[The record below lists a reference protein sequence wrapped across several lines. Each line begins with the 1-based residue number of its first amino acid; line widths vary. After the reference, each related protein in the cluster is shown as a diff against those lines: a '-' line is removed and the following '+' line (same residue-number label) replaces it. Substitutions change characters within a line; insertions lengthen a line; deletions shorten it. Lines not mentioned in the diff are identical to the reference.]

1 MLPGKIRSYFARL
14 HQLTDLGELTWTYT
28 DYPRSVETT
37 HSHLQTRIRHRHNV
51 RQRVGEYRVV
61 MIETI
66 TRKEYRFFTRY
77 PAEDFAT
84 VSALFDS
91 AQASR
96 RVRRNQPEM
105 SGGLA

>member
-14 HQLTDLGELTWTYT
+14 HQLTDGELTWTYT

-51 RQRVGEYRVV
+51 QHRVGEYRVV
-61 MIETI
+61 MMETI
-66 TRKEYRFFTRY
+66 TRKRYQLFTRY
-77 PAEDFAT
+77 PAEAFASF
-84 VSALFDS
+84 SALFDS

-96 RVRRNQPEM
+96 RLCRTRPE
-105 SGGLA
+105 SSDGLA